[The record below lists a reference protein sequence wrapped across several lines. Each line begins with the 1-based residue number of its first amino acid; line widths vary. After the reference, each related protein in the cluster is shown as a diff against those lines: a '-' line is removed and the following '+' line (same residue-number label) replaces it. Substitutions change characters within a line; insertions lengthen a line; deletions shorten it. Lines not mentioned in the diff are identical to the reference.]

1 MINEKQEK
9 LHHCKIVPWEDMSLL
24 AMSSLYQERE
34 MADTYGAKHKRLT
47 LCATGKLF
55 SEEKIVCTT
64 QCTLFFLG
72 LFSFANMCAVRYL

>member
-1 MINEKQEK
+1 
-9 LHHCKIVPWEDMSLL
+9 MSLL

-64 QCTLFFLG
+64 QCTLFFLAG
-72 LFSFANMCAVRYL
+72 LFSFANMCAVRYLWTTYVMKHRDKNQPTEFP